1 MRRAGA
7 MILGLGC
14 VLTLVL
20 ACFHAVLFRGHQFA
34 FRDAGHFYYP
44 LYRVVQQEWAAGR
57 WPLWN
62 PWQNA
67 GTPLLGM
74 PMAAVLYPG
83 KLLYAVLPYPQAA
96 RWYIITHVLLAL
108 SGMLAMA
115 RALGLS
121 WTGSTIAALG
131 YAFGA
136 PVLSQYGNVIFLVGA
151 AWMPW
156 GFRAIHRLAGRRT
169 PWGMIEL
176 SVVLAMQVL
185 GGDPEAA
192 YLTMISGAPY
202 AVVVAF
208 SGQSRIGGAPGRRSA
223 LISWAMVIAAA
234 WSAIVLSAD
243 YAASRG
249 WAGVWTTIGRFLG
262 PAIGLGLAI
271 VVVWRSRRIESGAG
285 LRAMLGGL
293 AGAGLLAI
301 LLTAAQLGPTWEYAR
316 RTTLVAGASAPSL
329 YDFSVEPYRMAE
341 AIWPHVFGLEVPEN
355 DSWIQALPSP
365 GERMIW
371 SPSLYIGAFV
381 LVLAIGGA
389 GRAGGPPWRC
399 WLTILAMVSLVGG
412 MGKFVGPLWWAR
424 WIPGTAELLGPHD
437 PPASLSRPDAFL
449 PDGAGSVYG
458 ALAMVLPGFAM
469 FRYPAKLMVLTCLCA
484 ASLAGLGWDRI
495 CRERSA
501 SGPTVRRCLAGLVAS
516 AGLVLLIVV
525 GRAAIERLV
534 TQRVP
539 AVSLYGPVDAARA
552 VNATL
557 WALVQGGVVYAAG
570 AVLVWLAA
578 RRPRLAGVG
587 ALLVVTAD
595 LATAGCRIVWTV
607 PEADLDGIPE
617 VARLI
622 DRAEQADPSP
632 GPFRIHR
639 VEQWHPGEFS
649 RRRSPR
655 RLSELVA
662 WEHGTFDRLHAEPF
676 GLPYTVIRGVIDV
689 EEYLDFFVAQATWGR
704 DDRGIERPI
713 YSFPRGG
720 YDLWN
725 ARYFLMPVGLNGWMG
740 PERGFTRVAPAD
752 DIVGDPDRARE
763 WIDRQGWQLLRNRRA
778 LPRCWVVYS
787 AVIVPPTAAG
797 SPERAAMVRTLVD
810 SAGGVTDR
818 GTVDLRQ
825 TAFVETDDAAPL
837 SALRVRP
844 TAGPAGLVAIERAEP
859 QRIEI
864 RATLERPGLVILS
877 DLFDP
882 GWHLTIDGSP
892 APIWRT
898 NRMMRGAF
906 VPGGS
911 HTLVYVYRSDA
922 FRLGAM
928 VSMAGLV
935 VLGGLVFRAARS
947 GEGRG

>member
-1 MRRAGA
+1 M
-7 MILGLGC
+7 
-14 VLTLVL
+14 
-20 ACFHAVLFRGHQFA
+20 
-34 FRDAGHFYYP
+34 
-44 LYRVVQQEWAAGR
+44 
-57 WPLWN
+57 
-62 PWQNA
+62 
-67 GTPLLGM
+67 
-74 PMAAVLYPG
+74 
-83 KLLYAVLPYPQAA
+83 
-96 RWYIITHVLLAL
+96 
-108 SGMLAMA
+108 
-115 RALGLS
+115 
-121 WTGSTIAALG
+121 
-131 YAFGA
+131 
-136 PVLSQYGNVIFLVGA
+136 
-151 AWMPW
+151 
-156 GFRAIHRLAGRRT
+156 
-169 PWGMIEL
+169 
-176 SVVLAMQVL
+176 
-185 GGDPEAA
+185 
-192 YLTMISGAPY
+192 
-202 AVVVAF
+202 
-208 SGQSRIGGAPGRRSA
+208 
-223 LISWAMVIAAA
+223 
-234 WSAIVLSAD
+234 
-243 YAASRG
+243 
-249 WAGVWTTIGRFLG
+249 
-262 PAIGLGLAI
+262 
-271 VVVWRSRRIESGAG
+271 
-285 LRAMLGGL
+285 
-293 AGAGLLAI
+293 
-301 LLTAAQLGPTWEYAR
+301 
-316 RTTLVAGASAPSL
+316 AGASAPSL
-329 YDFSVEPYRMAE
+329 YDYSVEPYRLAE

-355 DSWIQALPSP
+355 DSWIQALPPP

-381 LVLAIGGA
+381 LVLAMAWGGQ
-389 GRAGGPPWRC
+389 GGPPWRR

-412 MGKFVGPLWWAR
+412 MGKFAGPLWWAR
-424 WIPGTAELLGPHD
+424 WIPGADGLLGPHD
-437 PPASLSRPDAFL
+437 PPASLTRPDAFL

-484 ASLAGLGWDRI
+484 ASLAGLGWDRL

-525 GRAAIERLV
+525 GRAAIERWV
-534 TQRVP
+534 TQWVP
-539 AVSLYGPVDAARA
+539 AVSLYGPVDAGRA

-570 AVLVWLAA
+570 AVLSAMAA
-578 RRPRLAGVG
+578 HRPRLAGAG

-595 LATAGCRIVWTV
+595 LAMAGCRIVWTV
-607 PEADLDGIPE
+607 PQADLDGTPE

-622 DRAEQADPSP
+622 DRAERADPSP

-662 WEHGTFDRLHAEPF
+662 WEHDTLDRLHAEPF

-689 EEYLDFFVAQATWGR
+689 EEYLDFFEGQATWGR

-810 SAGGVTDR
+810 SAGGATDR

-837 SALRVRP
+837 AALRVRP
-844 TAGPAGLVAIERAEP
+844 TAGPAGSVAIERAEP

-906 VPGGS
+906 VPEGS
-911 HTLVYVYRSDA
+911 HTLVYAYRSDA
-922 FRLGAM
+922 FRLGAI

-935 VLGGLVFRAARS
+935 VLGGLVFRAARG
-947 GEGRG
+947 GEERG